1 MSNCLTGIF
10 LMKYFKLD
18 FFFKFDFDNNVKVK
32 SLNRHYYADFV
43 L

>member
-18 FFFKFDFDNNVKVK
+18 FFFKFDFDNKVK
-32 SLNRHYYADFV
+32 SLNRHYYADLV